1 MAIDAS
7 QVRLREVSLFL
18 ALTIVKGEEERKGE
32 EEGRRKRGGRASRA
46 REGETSLL
54 TLRFA
59 IDDTTLRIYY
69 IIHGDLILFL
79 SLSCFDSRLPV
90 GIGYLDI
97 FHLI

>member
-1 MAIDAS
+1 MKA
-7 QVRLREVSLFL
+7 LSLFRSHDSQGRGGEEGRGGR
-18 ALTIVKGEEERKGE
+18 KEEERRPSFEGE
-32 EEGRRKRGGRASRA
+32 R
-46 REGETSLL
+46 GETSLL

-69 IIHGDLILFL
+69 IIHGDLILYL

-90 GIGYLDI
+90 GIGYLDT

>member
-1 MAIDAS
+1 MDIDAG

-59 IDDTTLRIYY
+59 IDDTTLRI
-69 IIHGDLILFL
+69 IISSTEISFYS
-79 SLSCFDSRLPV
+79 SLSFLRRL
-90 GIGYLDI
+90 
-97 FHLI
+97 